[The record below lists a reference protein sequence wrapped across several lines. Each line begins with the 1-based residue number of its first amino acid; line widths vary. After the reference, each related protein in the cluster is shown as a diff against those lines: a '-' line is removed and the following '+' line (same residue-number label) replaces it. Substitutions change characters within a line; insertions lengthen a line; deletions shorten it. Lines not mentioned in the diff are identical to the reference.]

1 MFSRC
6 STEIGV
12 VWRRGVLRNRREF
25 ANEELNETTR
35 GGRKGCWRGCPR
47 GFCLRR
53 MFILSST
60 VESRNAYETKSGV
73 ESKLT
78 RDSFS
83 FLFFLNYSYD

>member
-35 GGRKGCWRGCPR
+35 GGGRDVGLDALAVSACGE
-47 GFCLRR
+47 CL
-53 MFILSST
+53 FYLPQ
-60 VESRNAYETKSGV
+60 
-73 ESKLT
+73 
-78 RDSFS
+78 
-83 FLFFLNYSYD
+83 